1 MKFVYAGCILLAGY
15 FLWARIHTKS
25 IHRQFTAKAEPEI
38 SYTYQQLDSLRSVA
52 MHGGYNAD
60 LAVLI
65 NLGKF
70 SGNERFFLVDL
81 KTHKT
86 LLSGLCCHG
95 GGYGNDNEEVV
106 FSNVSGSHCS
116 SDGIYKIGYPYTGTF
131 GKSYKLYGL
140 STTNSNAFD
149 RFIVL
154 HSHDCVPE
162 TAVNNSICESQGC
175 PTLAP
180 SVFSKLSTYL
190 DASNKPV
197 LMWIYSMKNSKSNSF
212 N

>member
-1 MKFVYAGCILLAGY
+1 MKFVYAVCILLAGF
-15 FLWARIHTKS
+15 FLWAGIQSKPILKRM
-25 IHRQFTAKAEPEI
+25 TAKAEPEI
-38 SYTYQQLDSLRSVA
+38 SYTNQQLDSLKLIARQ
-52 MHGGYNAD
+52 GGFNTD
-60 LAVLI
+60 LAVCI

-70 SGNERFFLVDL
+70 SGSERFYLVDL
-81 KTHKT
+81 NTQKT

-95 GGYGNDNEEVV
+95 GGYGYDNEEVV
-106 FSNVSGSHCS
+106 FSNISGSHCS
-116 SDGIYKIGYPYTGTF
+116 SDGIYKIGYAYTGTF

-140 STTNSNAFD
+140 SATNSNAFD

-162 TAVNNSICESQGC
+162 TAVSNSICESQGC

-190 DASNKPV
+190 DASKKPV
-197 LMWIYSMKNSKSNSF
+197 LMWIYSMKNSKDKPLN
-212 N
+212 